1 MLKVSHTKPLY
12 DATALMADEARTQSQ
27 QSVHKEANDKCS
39 FAKISENNKD
49 WCNGRGKQGKDALA
63 CVPKVSQGCETNK
76 AHTDPHPTKSNGDSA
91 NAKPYKHTDDCS
103 TKSEWDSAFRGIVR
117 FWEGWFGRKGGGA
130 FERVVGMARFDAA
143 IPQSCDR

>member
-1 MLKVSHTKPLY
+1 MLENFVG
-12 DATALMADEARTQSQ
+12 EGQARS
-27 QSVHKEANDKCS
+27 
-39 FAKISENNKD
+39 
-49 WCNGRGKQGKDALA
+49 
-63 CVPKVSQGCETNK
+63 P
-76 AHTDPHPTKSNGDSA
+76 
-91 NAKPYKHTDDCS
+91 